1 MDKAWITRPTVVPV
15 TERERSFRL
24 AIGCGDRFR
33 WAARPTTTSPLS
45 NAETR
50 TSPGA
55 AERPRRRSQQ
65 NALTGR
71 MSPAGPAG
79 AGDLRIGRCSPRGL
93 EPPSMAARSEDKG
106 RCSVAGGCGSRRM
119 AARDPAVGP
128 GTDGRPGQGAFST
141 GRPRVRSP
149 RMTKRRWAGGGKRG
163 AAPRRPEHSVP
174 AGPLRSPGRPQPP
187 SRLAQSSLLRQD
199 SKNPWS
205 IG

>member
-55 AERPRRRSQQ
+55 AERPRRRSQR

-79 AGDLRIGRCSPRGL
+79 AGDPRIGRCSPRGQV
-93 EPPSMAARSEDKG
+93 PPPTAAGSEETAARAEEKG
-106 RCSVAGGCGSRRM
+106 DVLLRGCWSRSAVVSQPRCWGRLTDCRGRERLPRPVRGAVSASGRGPWAAVGNAGQRVDGASRTAVTSRCRSGSAGIPPRRWS
-119 AARDPAVGP
+119 GP
-128 GTDGRPGQGAFST
+128 GTP
-141 GRPRVRSP
+141 
-149 RMTKRRWAGGGKRG
+149 
-163 AAPRRPEHSVP
+163 
-174 AGPLRSPGRPQPP
+174 
-187 SRLAQSSLLRQD
+187 
-199 SKNPWS
+199 
-205 IG
+205 